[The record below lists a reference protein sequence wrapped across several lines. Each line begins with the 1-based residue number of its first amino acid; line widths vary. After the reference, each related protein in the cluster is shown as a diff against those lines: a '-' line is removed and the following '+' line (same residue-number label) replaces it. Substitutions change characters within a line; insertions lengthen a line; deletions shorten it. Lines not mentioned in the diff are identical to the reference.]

1 MKKTIF
7 FIAISITS
15 FVVAQEIPQF
25 LIQLGNRITPSP
37 TINSYEEVL
46 EKHKSMSEGV
56 FDLSKWEDIKLV
68 HKKGTNTIS
77 FKSMSELDKHLFILM
92 MGERTSIAL
101 LKLEQAWTKELEKFD
116 DVSLT
121 LVPGDDPPAIRKDVQ
136 NYLIKIKKLR
146 KEFDQFYINYSK
158 EMFVKFNEIP
168 GTDKESYIKKIEE
181 RK

>member
-25 LIQLGNRITPSP
+25 LIQLGNQAVPSP
-37 TINSYEEVL
+37 TINNYEEAL
-46 EKHKSMSEGV
+46 QKHKNMSEGV

-68 HKKGTNTIS
+68 HKKGTNTIP
-77 FKSMSELDKHLFILM
+77 FKTMSELDKHLFVLT

-101 LKLEQAWTKELEKFD
+101 LKLEQAWTKELEKFND
-116 DVSLT
+116 ISLT
-121 LVPGDDPPAIRKDVQ
+121 LVPGDDPPAIKKDVQ
-136 NYLIKIKKLR
+136 SYLEKIKKLR
-146 KEFDQFYINYSK
+146 KEFDQSYINYSK
-158 EMFVKFNEIP
+158 EIFLKFNEIP
-168 GTDKESYIKKIEE
+168 ETDKESYIKRIEE